1 MDLTYATILVLAA
14 MVFVL
19 AGMIGYVY
27 WQQTR
32 TIQHVQSLALLV
44 QSLVAQPIEEEQ
56 VAEVP
61 VIPQAQQAQQ
71 PPQAPQKEPVHE
83 IDEDTDDEEEE
94 DDRVSVEHV
103 SAPPATAAVADIMD
117 TDDLH
122 IKTKAQLQK
131 QLSEK
136 GIPYAKSDNKT
147 TLIELLKAT
156 A

>member
-61 VIPQAQQAQQ
+61 VI
-71 PPQAPQKEPVHE
+71 PQAPQKEPVHE

>member
-44 QSLVAQPIEEEQ
+44 QSLVAQPIEQAEDQQ

-61 VIPQAQQAQQ
+61 VIPQA
-71 PPQAPQKEPVHE
+71 PQAPQAPQE
-83 IDEDTDDEEEE
+83 IDEDTDEEDE

>member
-61 VIPQAQQAQQ
+61 VIPQAQQ

-83 IDEDTDDEEEE
+83 IDEDTDEEDE

-122 IKTKAQLQK
+122 VKTKAQLQK

>member
-44 QSLVAQPIEEEQ
+44 QSLVAQPIEEQAQ

-61 VIPQAQQAQQ
+61 VIPQA
-71 PPQAPQKEPVHE
+71 PQAPQAPQE
-83 IDEDTDDEEEE
+83 IDEDTDEEDE

>member
-44 QSLVAQPIEEEQ
+44 QSLVAQPIEQAEEQQ

-61 VIPQAQQAQQ
+61 VIPQA
-71 PPQAPQKEPVHE
+71 PQAPQAPQE
-83 IDEDTDDEEEE
+83 IDEDTDEEDE

>member
-61 VIPQAQQAQQ
+61 VIPQA
-71 PPQAPQKEPVHE
+71 PQKEPVHE
-83 IDEDTDDEEEE
+83 IDEDTDEEEE

>member
-14 MVFVL
+14 MVLVL

-44 QSLVAQPIEEEQ
+44 QSLVAQPIEEQQ

-61 VIPQAQQAQQ
+61 VIPQAPQS
-71 PPQAPQKEPVHE
+71 PQAPQAPQE
-83 IDEDTDDEEEE
+83 IDEDTDEEDE